1 MKIIEISPKKLKPHP
16 KNPRIHPDSAIEKLT
31 QSIKTYGWT
40 NPIIA
45 TEDMVI
51 LAGHARR
58 KAALKLNLKTVP
70 VVTLPIT
77 GAKADA
83 YLIADN
89 RTQEETFWD
98 EAELRALMAD
108 ISSMIEK
115 ESTGDLSI
123 TATGFDLD
131 EVEVMD
137 KLLEMDKEIRLDIE
151 AGSDSLTSSVY
162 ICPRC
167 GVEN

>member
-1 MKIIEISPKKLKPHP
+1 MKIIEISPRKLKPHP
-16 KNPRIHPDSAIEKLT
+16 KNPRIHPDSAIDALT
-31 QSIKTYGWT
+31 KSIETYGWT

-45 TEDMVI
+45 TEDLVI

-58 KAALKLNLKTVP
+58 KAALKLKLETVP
-70 VVTLPIT
+70 VITLPIT
-77 GAKADA
+77 GARAEA

-89 RTQEETFWD
+89 RTQQETFWD
-98 EAELRALMAD
+98 EAELRSLMAD

-115 ESTGDLSI
+115 ESAGDLSI
-123 TATGFDLD
+123 TATGFELD
-131 EVEVMD
+131 EVEVMN

-151 AGSDSLTSSVY
+151 AGSDALTSGVY